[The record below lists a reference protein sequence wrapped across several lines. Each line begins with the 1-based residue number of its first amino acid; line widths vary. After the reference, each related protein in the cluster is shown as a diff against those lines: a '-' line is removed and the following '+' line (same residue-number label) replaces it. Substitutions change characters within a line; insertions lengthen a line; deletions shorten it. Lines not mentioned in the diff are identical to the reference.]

1 MKTILVIP
9 NEGIGSLKLGMSP
22 AQVLDAINEELA
34 DLPDISNND
43 MQISETNEGAG
54 VTVRYMKG
62 PYFFMVHYMNGISAE
77 ISVNRDLRESARV
90 VLYDIDI
97 FLTKAEQIVNRLKQK
112 SRLVCDWEDE
122 QLAYDY
128 DFTDIGIR
136 FWRDGVFHEKL
147 LLDRE
152 YMEMMKDVIEEEY
165 RYLYFDIITV
175 KKNYIKN

>member
-1 MKTILVIP
+1 MMKTVLVIP
-9 NEGIGSLKLGMSP
+9 NEGIGGLKLGMSP
-22 AQVLDAINEELA
+22 EQILGAINEELSGLH
-34 DLPDISNND
+34 DVSNND
-43 MQISETNEGAG
+43 MQIYETSEGAG

-62 PYFFMVHYMNGISAE
+62 PHFFMVHYINGKSVE
-77 ISVNRDLRESARV
+77 ISVNRELRESARV
-90 VLYDIDI
+90 VLYDFDV

-112 SRLVCDWEDE
+112 SRLVCDCEDE

-175 KKNYIKN
+175 KKN